1 MTELWHQCPW
11 EKVPS
16 SDRGQAWC
24 IGVHNQSSLGKLH
37 GAWAALCMALNAHL
51 NELTAKHTSLKDFVW
66 NSVQFNQSLGSAPH
80 TDAETS
86 RWALIGA
93 IGSGECTF
101 VSHGDRQT
109 RFELSKNSVL
119 FDPSA
124 PHSTE
129 SREEAKT
136 FVAFN
141 SNRSVKGKWEEL
153 LQELGFVAPVGAP
166 SPPAMLSAD
175 DSAGGIPRPL
185 LGPHPRWQWQLLL
198 PTLQGRPF
206 KFQPL
211 ARTNQRSGFAFTRKP
226 SQEHLP
232 KSSGLYYCK
241 ERAASNRWKSK
252 RSATPEAL
260 TFYATKRS
268 TCW

>member
-1 MTELWHQCPW
+1 MTQLWHQCPW
-11 EKVPS
+11 KMVPS

-51 NELTAKHTSLKDFVW
+51 NDLIAKHTSLKDFVW

-101 VSHGDRQT
+101 VSHGDGQT

-166 SPPAMLSAD
+166 SPPAMSSAD
-175 DSAGGIPRPL
+175 DSAGGDTEAHAGAAPEVAMAAAAADAPRGSL
-185 LGPHPRWQWQLLL
+185 
-198 PTLQGRPF
+198 

-211 ARTNQRSGFAFTRKP
+211 ARTNQRLGFAFTRKL

-232 KSSGLYYCK
+232 KSSEPYYCK

-260 TFYATKRS
+260 TCYATKRS